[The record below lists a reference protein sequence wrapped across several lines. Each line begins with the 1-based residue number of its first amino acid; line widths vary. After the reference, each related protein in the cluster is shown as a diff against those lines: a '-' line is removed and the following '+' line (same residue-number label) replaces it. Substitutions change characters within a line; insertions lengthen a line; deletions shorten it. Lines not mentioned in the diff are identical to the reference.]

1 MIRSIYYPPEGEPQR
16 ELDDQALR
24 QAIDSGLGAL
34 WVDIQSEPLPSAEHV
49 LRDVFRFHPL
59 AIEDTVHEAHTP
71 KVNDWEG
78 CISLVLHTVTNVGDG
93 DEDFEMREL
102 DAFLGSNYL
111 LTYQAEPV
119 QAVEQVWLKLQEDS
133 RPAVKGAVNILYRI
147 ADIIVDD
154 FLLAAEDIDAGIDR
168 LEDIIFDQPTSET
181 LERIFE
187 NKRSLQQV
195 RRILLPQ
202 REVFNKLARGDYE
215 VVAVKDRLYFRDLY
229 DHLVRLH
236 EIIESLRDMS
246 AGALDTYLSLVNNRM
261 NEVMK
266 TLTIFTA
273 VFMPLSFLTGFFGMN
288 FFQPGFP
295 LPLWTGKAAFA
306 LMLALMVVTP
316 VLMLLWMRRKTWL

>member
-16 ELDDQALR
+16 DLDDESLSQV
-24 QAIDSGLGAL
+24 IGGGLGVL
-34 WVDIQSEPLPSAEHV
+34 WVDILTEPLPSAEHM
-49 LRDVFRFHPL
+49 LQDVFHFHPL

-78 CISLVLHTVTNVGDG
+78 CISLVLHTVTDVGDADG
-93 DEDFEMREL
+93 DFGMREL
-102 DAFLGSNYL
+102 DIFLGSNYL
-111 LTYQAEPV
+111 VTYQAEAV
-119 QAVEQVWLKLQEDS
+119 EAVEQVWQKLQEDS
-133 RPAVKGAVNILYRI
+133 HPAVKGAVNILYRI

-154 FLLAAEDIDAGIDR
+154 FLLAVEDIDQVIDK

-215 VVAVKDRLYFRDLY
+215 VISVKDRVYFRDLY

-288 FFQPGFP
+288 FFQPDFP
-295 LPLWTGKAAFA
+295 LPLWTGKFAFA

-316 VLMLLWMRRKTWL
+316 IIMILWMRRKTWL